1 MYEREVELLKK
12 ALDTFAIATDIKIE
26 IEHYLDKSN
35 EFDALGSLTID
46 GKKVP
51 VAIEFKIRP
60 TPALVMITK
69 LKEKQEQILIVADYV
84 NPILAE
90 RLKTENIWF
99 VDTAGNAYIK
109 LAPLFIYIKGNKPI
123 EKPAARTLGR
133 AFQPTGLKVIYAFLC
148 NPELVNAS
156 YREIAK
162 RSEVALGT
170 VGWVMTD
177 LTQLG
182 NIVDMGHRG
191 RRLKEKKKLLDRWV
205 TAYSEKLRPKLK
217 IGKYKAPNPDWWGK
231 TGLHNQQAYW
241 GGEVAADQLTH
252 YLKPETITIY
262 VMKKWVG
269 ELTIM
274 NKLRKDPNGDI
285 EILNTFWNVDNEFNR
300 KEIVNPILV
309 YADLMATND
318 PRNIETAKIIYE
330 QELAK
335 YFRED

>member
-35 EFDALGSLTID
+35 EFDALGNLTID

-60 TPALVMITK
+60 TPALVVITK
-69 LKEKQEQILIVADYV
+69 LKQKQEQILIVADYV

-109 LAPLFIYIKGNKPI
+109 LVPLFIYIKGNKPI

-162 RSEVALGT
+162 GSEVALGT

-205 TAYSEKLRPKLK
+205 TAYSEKLRLKLK
-217 IGKYKAPNPDWWGK
+217 IGKYKAPDPDWWQK
-231 TGLHNQQAYW
+231 TDLHNQQAYW

-252 YLKPETITIY
+252 YLKPEIITIY

-330 QELAK
+330 QELA
-335 YFRED
+335 

>member
-69 LKEKQEQILIVADYV
+69 LKQKQEQILIVADYV

-109 LAPLFIYIKGNKPI
+109 LVPLFIYIKGNKPI

-162 RSEVALGT
+162 GSEVALGT

-217 IGKYKAPNPDWWGK
+217 IGKYKAPDPDWWQK
-231 TGLHNQQAYW
+231 TDLHNQQAYW

-269 ELTIM
+269 EITIM

>member
-1 MYEREVELLKK
+1 MYEREVELLNK
-12 ALDTFAIATDIKIE
+12 AFNTLAITTDIKIE
-26 IEHYLDKSN
+26 LEHLDKSN
-35 EFDALGSLTID
+35 EFDALGSLIID
-46 GKKVP
+46 GNKVP
-51 VAIEFKIRP
+51 LAIEFKIRP
-60 TPALVMITK
+60 TPAWVMLTK
-69 LKEKQEQILIVADYV
+69 LKQKQEQILIVADYV
-84 NPILAE
+84 NPILTE

-109 LAPLFIYIKGNKPI
+109 RAPLFIYIKGNKPI
-123 EKPAARTLGR
+123 EKPAARTLSR

-148 NPELVNAS
+148 NPELVNAA
-156 YREIAK
+156 YREIAQ
-162 RSEVALGT
+162 RAQVALGT

-177 LTQLG
+177 LIQLG
-182 NIVDMGHRG
+182 YIVDMGNRG

-205 TAYSEKLRPKLK
+205 TAYPEKLRPKLK
-217 IGKYKAPNPDWWGK
+217 IGKYKAPNPDWWQE

-252 YLKPETITIY
+252 YLKPEIITIY
-262 VMKKWVG
+262 VMEKWVG

-285 EILNTFWNVDNEFNR
+285 EILNTFWNVENEFNR

>member
-51 VAIEFKIRP
+51 LAIEFKMRP

-69 LKEKQEQILIVADYV
+69 LKQKQEQILIVADYV

-90 RLKTENIWF
+90 QLKTENIWF

-109 LAPLFIYIKGNKPI
+109 LVPLFIYIKGNKPI
-123 EKPAARTLGR
+123 EKPAARTLSR

-156 YREIAK
+156 YREIAQ
-162 RSEVALGT
+162 RSGVALGT

-182 NIVDMGHRG
+182 NIVDMSHRG

-217 IGKYKAPNPDWWGK
+217 IGKYKAPNPDWWQK

-252 YLKPETITIY
+252 YLKPEIITIY

-285 EILNTFWNVDNEFNR
+285 EILNTFWNADNEFNR